1 MEKTAIEILAAIEEE
16 TRERELFRARADA
29 LAVKKA
35 LAAAAR
41 PLVIGVATIT
51 WEYSN
56 SPHPIFLGLLEGIKS
71 RLRASGCDLLLF
83 TTIDRDPDAYLRR
96 CRDSGVAGVILHGF
110 TTDDDRV
117 STLMRAAQY

>member
-1 MEKTAIEILAAIEEE
+1 MGHSATEILAAIAEE
-16 TRERELFRARADA
+16 TRERELYHERADA
-29 LAVKKA
+29 LVEERMYA
-35 LAAAAR
+35 LVEK

-51 WEYSN
+51 WEYTN

-96 CRDSGVAGVILHGF
+96 CRGSGGGRRL
-110 TTDDDRV
+110 DRD
-117 STLMRAAQY
+117 RWW